1 MAKRICK
8 ALTYRAVATC
18 EVFAI
23 AFLTTGHIDSA
34 GSIAGLTA
42 ITSTVVYVIH
52 EKVWHH

>member
-23 AFLTTGHIDSA
+23 AFITTGHIESA
-34 GSIAGLTA
+34 GNIAGLTA
-42 ITSTVVYVIH
+42 ITSTLIYVAH
-52 EKVWHH
+52 EKIWRH